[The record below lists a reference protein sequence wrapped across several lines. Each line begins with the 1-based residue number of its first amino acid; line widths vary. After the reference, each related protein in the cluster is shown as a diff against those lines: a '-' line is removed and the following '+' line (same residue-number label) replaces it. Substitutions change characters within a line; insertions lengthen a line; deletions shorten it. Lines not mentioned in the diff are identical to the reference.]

1 MYLITHCQLNNKKPI
16 RMGGYFLESYALED
30 LTSRVLKELVQSD
43 SNEDTIREVTNYLRD
58 TMDFLYTVRIN
69 SSFRINTAFGSG
81 GVRIEGS
88 RDKNSYLQM
97 VVRIIKPDKD
107 SSDGIRKTDII
118 IFGWSEFGDLSIAES
133 EDK

>member
-1 MYLITHCQLNNKKPI
+1 MYLITHCQLDNKKPI
-16 RMGGYFLESYALED
+16 KIGGYFLESSALED
-30 LTSRVLKELVQSD
+30 LTYRILNKLVQSD
-43 SNEDTIREVTNYLRD
+43 TNDDVVKEITKYLQD

-69 SSFRINTAFGSG
+69 SRFRISTAFSIG

-88 RDKNSYLQM
+88 RDEGSYLQI

-107 SSDGIRKTDII
+107 SSDGLRKTDII
-118 IFGWSEFGDLSIAES
+118 ILGWSEFGDLSITES